1 MSRWPIEVSGI
12 SADFGLFFR
21 LSLSRLIGAMP
32 EVSVLMSVRNGEA
45 YLREAVESILA
56 QTFED
61 FEFIIIDNHSSDRT
75 REILETYRDS
85 RIVIT
90 SPPRPESIA
99 GALNHGGG
107 WVTTDLVARMDADDI
122 ALPNR
127 LEVQLAFLR
136 KHSEVGILGTQV
148 EPIDSKGVALAAEPL
163 RKPETHE
170 EIAWSLFFGCPLW
183 HPTVMVRKSVLESLD
198 WYGSP
203 AIRGREQFSGEDYDL
218 WSRAVTQTQIR
229 NLPEILLRYRLHDSG
244 LSQDQE
250 KRTAHCENLIRIHHD
265 HCKKLFH
272 EEVDTSVSATL
283 LGVSFLFVGGQTAGS
298 EDLSKITAT
307 LIRWAK
313 KEGTGG
319 SSLKR
324 LRVRL
329 IKALDT
335 AIWER
340 GFNILRQ
347 CLKIAKSDWQVGFGV
362 WRLAWRRF
370 L

>member
-1 MSRWPIEVSGI
+1 
-12 SADFGLFFR
+12 
-21 LSLSRLIGAMP
+21 MP

-75 REILETYRDS
+75 REILETYRDP

-90 SPPRPESIA
+90 RPPRPESIA

-107 WVTTDLVARMDADDI
+107 KVTTDLVARMDADDI

-127 LEVQLAFLR
+127 LEAQLDFLR
-136 KHSEVGILGTQV
+136 KHPEVGILGTQV
-148 EPIDSKGVALAAEPL
+148 EPIDSKGAALPSELL

-170 EIAWSLFFGCPLW
+170 EIAWSLVFGCPLW

-203 AIRGREQFSGEDYDL
+203 AIEGREQFSGEDYDL
-218 WSRAVTQTQIR
+218 WCRAVTKTQIR
-229 NLPEILLRYRLHDSG
+229 NLPEILLWYRLHENA

-250 KRTAHCENLIRIHHD
+250 KRKAHCENLIRIHHD
-265 HCKKLFH
+265 HFKALFH
-272 EEVDTSVSATL
+272 EEIDPSVSAGL
-283 LGVSFLFVGGQTAGS
+283 LGVSFLLVGDQPACPDALTKMTAM
-298 EDLSKITAT
+298 

-313 KEGTGG
+313 KRGTRG

-324 LRVRL
+324 LRGRL

-340 GFNILRQ
+340 GFNIQRQ
-347 CLKIAKSDWQVGFGV
+347 CLKIAKSDWQVGVGV